1 MARYYRS
8 DLGTNAAVSAEITG
22 YAVSALVYLF
32 EARGQ
37 ADYLEAAL
45 RAARYLTRE
54 AWSEASSTF
63 PFEPGSDRAYFFDT
77 GIIVR
82 GLLAAWRASGE
93 REFRDRARE
102 AALSLAFDFLG
113 DGQFHPV
120 IALPSKQPLPGE
132 PRWSR
137 TPGCYQLKAA
147 LAWHGIAE
155 EFHDPEAARLF
166 EGALASALSTHESF
180 LPGDSDPGRVMDRL
194 HAYCYFLEGLLW
206 AAGRE
211 PVRRVLAPGVARAAG
226 RLREIAPGFERS
238 DVHAQLLRVRLI
250 AHHLG
255 LLPLDQRAA
264 GEEAA
269 RLAAFCIGA
278 SADPR
283 LDGGVWFGSRDGAM
297 LPYVNPASAIF
308 AAQALALWRQHC
320 SGSWNFELSQ
330 LV

>member
-1 MARYYRS
+1 
-8 DLGTNAAVSAEITG
+8 
-22 YAVSALVYLF
+22 
-32 EARGQ
+32 
-37 ADYLEAAL
+37 
-45 RAARYLTRE
+45 
-54 AWSEASSTF
+54 
-63 PFEPGSDRAYFFDT
+63 
-77 GIIVR
+77 
-82 GLLAAWRASGE
+82 
-93 REFRDRARE
+93 
-102 AALSLAFDFLG
+102 
-113 DGQFHPV
+113 
-120 IALPSKQPLPGE
+120 
-132 PRWSR
+132 
-137 TPGCYQLKAA
+137 
-147 LAWHGIAE
+147 
-155 EFHDPEAARLF
+155 
-166 EGALASALSTHESF
+166 
-180 LPGDSDPGRVMDRL
+180 
-194 HAYCYFLEGLLW
+194 
-206 AAGRE
+206 
-211 PVRRVLAPGVARAAG
+211 VLAPGVARAAG